1 MLTRAFLRNLITKAH
16 PLRPVV
22 LIGSKGLTE
31 QVHNEVEAALM
42 AHELIKVRVNA
53 ISRES
58 RQEMMNKMAEFH
70 KANIVQNIGHILVL
84 YRAKEKEKAKK

>member
-1 MLTRAFLRNLITKAH
+1 MLTRTFLRNLITKAH

-22 LIGSKGLTE
+22 LIGNKGLTP

-53 ISRES
+53 PTKEQ
-58 RQEMMNKMAEFH
+58 RQEMIAKMAQEH
-70 KANIVQNIGHILVL
+70 QATIVQNIGHILVL
-84 YRAKEKEKAKK
+84 YRANPEKS

>member
-22 LIGSKGLTE
+22 LIGNKGLTTA
-31 QVHNEVEAALM
+31 VHNEVEAALI

-53 ISRES
+53 ATKEL
-58 RQEMMNKMAEFH
+58 RQEMVAKMANFH
-70 KANIVQNIGHILVL
+70 HATIVQNIGHILVL
-84 YRAKEKEKAKK
+84 YRANPQE